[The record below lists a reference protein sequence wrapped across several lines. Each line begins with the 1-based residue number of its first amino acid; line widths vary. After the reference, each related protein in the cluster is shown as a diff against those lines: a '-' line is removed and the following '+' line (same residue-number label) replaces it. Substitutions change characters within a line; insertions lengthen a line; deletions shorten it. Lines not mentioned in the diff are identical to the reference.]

1 MIVMLLGGLWHGASW
16 TFVVWGGLHGIYLMV
31 NHAWQMLIGEN
42 HSRSLLSVLAG
53 RLMTFLLVTFAWV
66 FFRSATLDTA
76 LGIAKSMFGLGAL
89 WVPADLAG
97 SNLPSSDVAAI
108 AAAALMVAWL
118 MPNTQEIMSLYKPA
132 LAAPRQADA
141 TSALFLWR
149 PTIACA
155 VMVGA
160 AAVASLA
167 TIIFEKRVGDFIYFQ
182 F

>member
-1 MIVMLLGGLWHGASW
+1 MSERTELSRAKAS
-16 TFVVWGGLHGIYLMV
+16 
-31 NHAWQMLIGEN
+31 
-42 HSRSLLSVLAG
+42 R
-53 RLMTFLLVTFAWV
+53 
-66 FFRSATLDTA
+66 
-76 LGIAKSMFGLGAL
+76 FGLGAL
-89 WVPADLAG
+89 LVPVDLAG

-108 AAAALMVAWL
+108 AAAALMVAWF
-118 MPNTQEIMSLYKPA
+118 MPNTQEIMSLYRPA

-141 TSALFLWR
+141 SSPLFLWR

-160 AAVASLA
+160 AAVTSLA